1 VPNVNVS
8 GSGSVWTVTFSGNG
22 VNAGT
27 NSIGDGEYELVLSG
41 VPGMASNTYDFFRLL
56 GDMDGNGTVNTSD
69 FATLISTF
77 LRATNDPL
85 YLGADDFDG
94 DQTIGTTDFAQFTQN
109 FLKSVPTPL
118 PN

>member
-1 VPNVNVS
+1 
-8 GSGSVWTVTFSGNG
+8 
-22 VNAGT
+22 
-27 NSIGDGEYELVLSG
+27 
-41 VPGMASNTYDFFRLL
+41 MASNTYDFFRLL